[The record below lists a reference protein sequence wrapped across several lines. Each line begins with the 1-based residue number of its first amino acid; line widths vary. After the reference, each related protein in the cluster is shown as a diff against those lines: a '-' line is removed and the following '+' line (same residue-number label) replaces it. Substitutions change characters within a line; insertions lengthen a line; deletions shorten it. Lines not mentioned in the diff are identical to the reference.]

1 MFLYPN
7 AKINIGLNIINKLKS
22 GYHEIESCFCPVSLY
37 DIIEVNTS
45 DKDHLTTSG
54 IDINSDI
61 SDNILIKCLKKFNS
75 INKFRIHLHKKI
87 PVGAG
92 LGGGSSD
99 AAFFLNFLNNNTQGK
114 LTNKQLFQVAN
125 EIGSDCPFFL
135 ENKKKYVTGTG
146 NILNEIKIDIKNKFI
161 LIVDPEEPINTTEAY
176 NNVIPNKPKYDL
188 RDVLFNENIENWS
201 KYVKNDFENFAFKK
215 IKKLNKIKELLI
227 RFRADFVSL
236 SGSGSCIYGI
246 FNTDYINEINFPKKS
261 FKVKFIE

>member
-1 MFLYPN
+1 MC
-7 AKINIGLNIINKLKS
+7 IR
-22 GYHEIESCFCPVSLY
+22 
-37 DIIEVNTS
+37 D
-45 DKDHLTTSG
+45 
-54 IDINSDI
+54 
-61 SDNILIKCLKKFNS
+61 
-75 INKFRIHLHKKI
+75 R
-87 PVGAG
+87 
-92 LGGGSSD
+92 SD

-201 KYVKNDFENFAFKK
+201 KYC
-215 IKKLNKIKELLI
+215 LLYTSPSP
-227 RFRADFVSL
+227 RDKRQSRMPSSA
-236 SGSGSCIYGI
+236 
-246 FNTDYINEINFPKKS
+246 
-261 FKVKFIE
+261 